1 MFPEVLQGLIS
12 ARFAEGLCVFLD
24 PISSSALY
32 KYLSAAIKYIAKEN
46 NTSVKLHTTVNDKHS
61 PGGGIVSR

>member
-1 MFPEVLQGLIS
+1 M
-12 ARFAEGLCVFLD
+12 FLD